1 MNKRIKARMALLGV
15 TPVEMARLFGVT
27 DRTWRSWMADTDAIT
42 VGRAKVIAARL
53 GTTVAELIGEEV

>member
-1 MNKRIKARMALLGV
+1 MALLGV
-15 TPVEMARLFGVT
+15 TPAEMARLFGVT